1 MKNLLLL
8 FCMVFL
14 FSLGCKKKDINVPDK
29 ELNELFGSWDLVMK
43 SGGFFGGVQTPLTM
57 GYQQSLKFTKEGRCY
72 TYNDGSRTG
81 QDNFEFEYQA
91 RGMNAPYEMHYIIKY
106 KEQSLPQ
113 WVHIQNDTLFLD
125 DAFCNDCYSYLY
137 VKQPD

>member
-1 MKNLLLL
+1 MKQTLLSLCLL
-8 FCMVFL
+8 AC
-14 FSLGCKKKDINVPDK
+14 FSYGCQKKDITVPDSS
-29 ELNELFGSWDLVMK
+29 LNGLFGSWDLVMK
-43 SGGFFGGVQTPLTM
+43 SGGFSGGVQTPLTM

-72 TYNDGSRTG
+72 TYKDGSRTG

-91 RGMNAPYEMHYIIKY
+91 QGTNAPYEMHYIIKY
-106 KEQSLPQ
+106 KEQSFSQ